1 MIEIYYVEDDPDI
14 ARAVKVYLENKG
26 LRVTVCAALSEAEQ
40 ALRTHVPTCVLLDW
54 NMPDG
59 QGDSL
64 CRWIRRTWKELPVI
78 FLTGVSDREKIQ
90 EALVLKPQG
99 YLLKPVEREKLLEIM
114 TWIRSLF

>member
-78 FLTGVSDREKIQ
+78 FLTVRGDTADIVYGFQNAADDY
-90 EALVLKPQG
+90 VV
-99 YLLKPVEREKLLEIM
+99 KPV
-114 TWIRSLF
+114 